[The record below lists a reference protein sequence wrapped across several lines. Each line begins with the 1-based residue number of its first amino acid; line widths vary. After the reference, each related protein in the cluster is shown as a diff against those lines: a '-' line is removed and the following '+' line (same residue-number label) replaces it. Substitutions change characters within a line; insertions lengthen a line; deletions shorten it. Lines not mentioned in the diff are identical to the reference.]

1 MGPALPGTDGI
12 THAGEYTD
20 ALSWPPLRLPIVIPA
35 HVSLPL
41 LRVPKRTEL
50 LNPTAGDPVTLPDPV
65 PTTTDP
71 AADTKEAPLYSPAR
85 VRELLNRHGLRP
97 TKSLG
102 QNFLIDGNILRAIA
116 EAGGAQAGARIL
128 EVGPGLGVLTREIAS
143 RGAHVTALEKDERLR
158 PALAETLAGL
168 DVELIWG
175 DALDFDYA
183 SLPEGTRVIAN
194 LPYYITGV
202 LLSRFMHAPG
212 IVSATVLVQKEVGQ
226 RLAARPGEDAYGFL
240 SALAALHGSVRHV
253 RDVPKGAFLPAP
265 DVTSS
270 VIRLDFDR
278 SRPAPEAALLKFVEG
293 ALHHR
298 RKTLRNNLRMIG
310 HEGPAIDAALIAA
323 GLRPD
328 VRAEDVPLSKLEDVA
343 RRLGVVR

>member
-1 MGPALPGTDGI
+1 M
-12 THAGEYTD
+12 
-20 ALSWPPLRLPIVIPA
+20 
-35 HVSLPL
+35 
-41 LRVPKRTEL
+41 
-50 LNPTAGDPVTLPDPV
+50 
-65 PTTTDP
+65 TDP
-71 AADTKEAPLYSPAR
+71 TPPTSTLPLYSPAR
-85 VRELLNRHGLRP
+85 VRELLTRHGLRP

-116 EAGGAQAGARIL
+116 EAGGAEKGVPVL
-128 EVGPGLGVLTREIAS
+128 EVGPGLGVLTREIAQ

-158 PALAETLAGL
+158 PVLAETLEGL
-168 DVELIWG
+168 DVQVVWG

-183 SLPEGTRVIAN
+183 SLPAGTRVIAN

-212 IVSATVLVQKEVGQ
+212 VVSATVLMQKEVAQ
-226 RLAARPGEDAYGFL
+226 RLVSKPGEDNYGFL
-240 SALAALHGSVRHV
+240 SALAALHGTVRHV

-270 VIRLDFDR
+270 VVRLDFDR
-278 SRPAPEAALLKFVEG
+278 TRPLPDPAFLKFVES

-298 RKTLRNNLRMIG
+298 RKTLRNNLRLTG
-310 HEGPAIDAALIAA
+310 LGGEAITAALEEA

-328 VRAEDVPLSKLEDVA
+328 VRAEDVPLEALHRVA
-343 RRLGVVR
+343 ARLGVIR

>member
-1 MGPALPGTDGI
+1 M
-12 THAGEYTD
+12 
-20 ALSWPPLRLPIVIPA
+20 
-35 HVSLPL
+35 
-41 LRVPKRTEL
+41 
-50 LNPTAGDPVTLPDPV
+50 TLPDPTH
-65 PTTTDP
+65 PTPDP
-71 AADTKEAPLYSPAR
+71 GSAAPLYSPAR
-85 VRELLNRHGLRP
+85 VKELLTRHGLRP

-116 EAGGAQAGARIL
+116 EAGGAAPGVPVL

-143 RGAHVTALEKDERLR
+143 RGAQVTALEKDERLK
-158 PALAETLAGL
+158 PVLAETLAGT
-168 DVELIWG
+168 DVQVVWG

-183 SLPEGTRVIAN
+183 SLPDGTRVIAN

-212 IVSATVLVQKEVGQ
+212 ILSATVLVQKEVGQ
-226 RLAARPGEDAYGFL
+226 RLAAQPGEDAYGFL
-240 SALAALHGSVRHV
+240 SALAALHGRVKHV

-278 SRPAPEAALLKFVEG
+278 SRPAPEAAYLKFVEA

-298 RKTLRNNLRMIG
+298 RKTMRNNLRMAG
-310 HEGPAIDAALIAA
+310 HAGEAIDAALHAA

-328 VRAEDVPLSKLEDVA
+328 VRAEDVPLDQMRHVALE
-343 RRLGVVR
+343 LGVVR